1 MSKKKIYTS
10 HAPAAIGPYSQ
21 AILAGDFLFVSGV
34 LPIDP
39 ATGKVVEG
47 DIEVLT
53 MRIIDSMEAILKE
66 AGMTLEHVVKTDVFL
81 KDLNDFQAMNKA
93 YAKRF
98 HGDRPPARATI
109 QAGKLPMDVRIE
121 IACTAYRH

>member
-1 MSKKKIYTS
+1 MSKKKIHTS
-10 HAPAAIGPYSQ
+10 HAPAANGPYSQ

-47 DIEVLT
+47 DIETLT
-53 MRIIDSMEAILKE
+53 LRIIDSMEAILKE
-66 AGMTLEHVVKTDVFL
+66 AGLTLEHVVKTDVFL

-98 HGDRPPARATI
+98 QGDRLPARATI
-109 QAGKLPMDVRIE
+109 QAGKLP
-121 IACTAYRH
+121 